1 MCVHAYLP
9 AGADGTR
16 GRDGTPGQ
24 QGARGLPGVKGD
36 LGSVCVSVVCG
47 LCVCGVWSVC
57 VCVVCVH
64 HLCCISHVMP
74 HVANHGLTN
83 VTDPLVSH
91 VTLSI
96 CLLTE

>member
-1 MCVHAYLP
+1 MPIYW

-57 VCVVCVH
+57 VCVCVVCVR

>member
-47 LCVCGVWSVC
+47 LCVCDVWSVC
-57 VCVVCVH
+57 VCVCVCGVWCVCVVCVR
-64 HLCCISHVMP
+64 HLYSTVSVM
-74 HVANHGLTN
+74 L
-83 VTDPLVSH
+83 
-91 VTLSI
+91 
-96 CLLTE
+96 CLMSPIMD